1 MTDPSDHERFAQWDA
16 SYVLGALSPSERRE
30 YEAHVETCERCR
42 AAVAEL
48 APMPGLLSRLTA
60 EQAES
65 IGREAD
71 DAPVPA
77 RAPASSRVPAAST
90 TDGPPADLLSLVV
103 ARDRRR
109 RRRRVGLVLAAAA
122 AVALLVT
129 VPLAVTQMGAPPA
142 SAPIALERTL
152 PTTALSA
159 DVRLTSVGWGT
170 RIDMDCAY
178 GPNAAAPPKDGWVY
192 GLYVV
197 DRDGEESQVST
208 WKVTSR
214 SDVKLTAA
222 TALAR
227 DEIARVEVR
236 ALPSGEELLGA
247 DPS

>member
-1 MTDPSDHERFAQWDA
+1 MTDPNDHERLAQWDA
-16 SYVLGALSPSERRE
+16 SYVLGALPPSERRE
-30 YEAHVETCERCR
+30 YEAHLETCERCR

-48 APMPGLLSRLTA
+48 APMPGLLSRLSV
-60 EQAES
+60 EQAAS

-71 DAPVPA
+71 SGVPVPA
-77 RAPASSRVPAAST
+77 PAPALSAST
-90 TDGPPADLLSLVV
+90 ANGPPADLLSLVV

-122 AVALLVT
+122 AIALLVT
-129 VPLAVTQMGAPPA
+129 VPLAVTQLGTPST

-159 DVRLTSVGWGT
+159 SVRLTSVGWGT

-178 GPNAAAPPKDGWVY
+178 GADAAGPPKDGWVY

-197 DRDGEESQVST
+197 DRDGDESQVST

-214 SDVKLTAA
+214 KDVNLTAA

-227 DEIARVEVR
+227 AEIARVEVR
-236 ALPSGEELLGA
+236 ALPSGQELLGA